1 MSAAKK
7 RLTELER
14 LEIINQL
21 SLKGK
26 IHLVIVILE
35 EALMLVKVQLKK
47 LCRTEIRLKDDL
59 LTCLSKKKQKAK
71 IFCCLAI

>member
-21 SLKGK
+21 ERKNPLSKLYFGK
-26 IHLVIVILE
+26 SR
-35 EALMLVKVQLKK
+35 MLVKVQLEKFGRIEMK
-47 LCRTEIRLKDDL
+47 LKDDL
-59 LTCLSKKKQKAK
+59 LTCLSKEKAK
-71 IFCCLAI
+71 S